1 MQSRILI
8 EIELCDDLS
17 NKYALFLHLFGAAA
31 LHHHLL
37 LLSLKFLLAD
47 LLLALLGLLGDS
59 LLTFGQDHFDVAR
72 VRHEWIDSTV
82 GAVRSSTV
90 LWRLVDADVFDVEA
104 VDVETLE
111 FGVGLGVS
119 QELEEVLAR
128 LFWPS
133 TLAGLHAWR
142 ARELLGLGASA
153 DTAVEADEADASL
166 VLDDILEVALSLAKV
181 HALDHLGRFAGVL
194 EVNTDVLAAGFA
206 ALGRVGRFGHVS
218 SHAVWCFLVLIFF
231 FNFCK
236 FDLRL

>member
-8 EIELCDDLS
+8 EIELCDELS

-47 LLLALLGLLGDS
+47 LLLALHGLLGHS

-90 LWRLVDADVFDVEA
+90 LWRLVDTDVFDVET
-104 VDVETLE
+104 VNVETLE

-119 QELEEVLAR
+119 QELEEILAR
-128 LFWPS
+128 FFWPS
-133 TLAGLHAWR
+133 TLAGLHAWS
-142 ARELLGLGASA
+142 AGELFGLRASA
-153 DTAVEADEADASL
+153 DTAVEADEANASL
-166 VLDDILEVALSLAKV
+166 VLNDVLKVTLCLSEV
-181 HALDHLGRFAGVL
+181 HALDHLGRFSRVL
-194 EVNTDVLAAGFA
+194 DP
-206 ALGRVGRFGHVS
+206 
-218 SHAVWCFLVLIFF
+218 C
-231 FNFCK
+231 
-236 FDLRL
+236 